1 LRKGR
6 YDSIPRRKS
15 REFALQVLYQLDIT
29 KKDVN
34 KSLAQFKDFFSGNE
48 EKVGTTRLRDDFM
61 ERLVLGV
68 RLHCKE
74 IDRLIEKYS
83 ENWRLDRMNII
94 DRAIL
99 RIATFEL
106 LYCEEIPPKVTLNEA
121 IELGKRFGS
130 EDSGGFING
139 ILDRIQKEVIRKPL
153 GTMNDGRCTM
163 NKEQKR

>member
-15 REFALQVLYQLDIT
+15 REFALQVLYQLNIT
-29 KKDVN
+29 KKDVH
-34 KSLAQFKDFFSGNE
+34 KTLAQFLDHFSGNE
-48 EKVGTTRLRDDFM
+48 EKVGTTRFRDDFM

-68 RLHCKE
+68 LEHCKE

-83 ENWRLDRMNII
+83 ENWRLDRMTII
-94 DRAIL
+94 DRAVL
-99 RIATFEL
+99 RMAIFEL

-130 EDSGGFING
+130 EDSGSFING
-139 ILDRIQKEVIRKPL
+139 ILDRIQNEAVCKPIQA
-153 GTMNDGRCTM
+153 
-163 NKEQKR
+163 KPIAQ

>member
-1 LRKGR
+1 L
-6 YDSIPRRKS
+6 IPRRKS

-29 KKDVN
+29 KQDVI
-34 KSLAQFKDFFSGNE
+34 KTLTQFQDHFSGNE
-48 EKVGTTRLRDDFM
+48 ERDDFM

-68 RLHCKE
+68 LEHCQE
-74 IDRLIEKYS
+74 IDQLIEKYS

-99 RIATFEL
+99 RMATFEL

-130 EDSGGFING
+130 EDSGSFING
-139 ILDRIQKEVIRKPL
+139 ILDRIQNEAVRKSV
-153 GTMNDGRCTM
+153 
-163 NKEQKR
+163 Q